1 MLFVGLGLLSRFAG
15 RRFWPPTKQAQPLS
29 RRQVVKKSEHAAEMQ
44 DRLSLFGTRLSQVRN
59 TDIRSANSILCK
71 Q

>member
-15 RRFWPPTKQAQPLS
+15 RRFWPPTKQAQPLF
-29 RRQVVKKSEHAAEMQ
+29 RRQVVEKSEHVAEMKV
-44 DRLSLFGTRLSQVRN
+44 RLSLFGIRFSQVRN
-59 TDIRSANSILCK
+59 TDIRSANSALSK